1 MRRREVIGLLGGAAA
16 WPVVTRGQQPGV
28 RRIGVLM
35 AVAESDPD
43 GQARLKIF
51 RDTLGGMGWL
61 DGRNIQFLYRWSAG
75 EADRRRTYADEL
87 ISEAPDVILAD
98 SAPVTAALKARTRTI
113 PIVFG
118 SGGDP
123 IAAGLVT
130 NLARPGENVT
140 GFSLTEPSLGGKW
153 LGLLKELAPRATRIA
168 IVYAPE
174 NPVRL
179 HYARAIEQVNAH
191 LKLELFVLEASDE
204 LQIER
209 DITAFARVPGSA
221 LLVLPGPSTSVYR
234 PAIIAAAMRAHLPAI
249 YPFRSFTRSGG
260 LASYGP
266 DFNDSFRRAATYVDR
281 ILRGEQAGDLPVQQ
295 PTKFEL
301 VINLNAARAL
311 GIEVP
316 PTLLA
321 RADEVIE

>member
-1 MRRREVIGLLGGAAA
+1 MRRREFIALVGGAAA
-16 WPVVTRGQQPGV
+16 WPLVARAQPERM

-35 AVAESDPD
+35 AVADGDPD
-43 GQARLKIF
+43 GQARLKMF
-51 RDTLGGMGWL
+51 RDALGRMGWL
-61 DGRNIQFLYRWSAG
+61 EGRNIQFLYRWSAG
-75 EADRRRTYADEL
+75 DADRRRAYADEL
-87 ISEAPDVILAD
+87 ISEAPDVLLAD
-98 SAPVTAALKARTRTI
+98 SAPVTAALRARTKTI

-153 LGLLKELAPRATRIA
+153 LDLLKELAPRASRVA
-168 IVYAPE
+168 ILYSPE

-179 HYARAIEQVNAH
+179 DYARAIEQVNAK
-191 LKLELFVLEASDE
+191 LKLELTAFEANDE
-204 LQIER
+204 LQIEK
-209 DITAFARVPGSA
+209 DLSAFARVPDSA
-221 LLVLPGPSTSVYR
+221 LLVLPGPSTSVRR
-234 PAIIAAAMRAHLPAI
+234 PTIIATATQARVPAI
-249 YPFRSFTRSGG
+249 YPFRSFVNSGG

-266 DFNDSFRRAATYVDR
+266 DFNDTFRRAASYVDR
-281 ILRGEQAGDLPVQQ
+281 ILRGEQVGELPVQQ

-301 VINLNAARAL
+301 VISLKAARAIGL
-311 GIEVP
+311 DIP